1 MKKSLFLVLLLG
13 ALGGMAVMFVPT
25 KEAVSKP
32 AHSGEE
38 PWSFK
43 EGRGVALNEGAT
55 RSLGIAVAEVQ
66 SANIIP
72 EKEAVTVQIYQAA
85 SEGGTTDH
93 QAMGSFFLPSDEAK
107 KLAQGQP
114 FELRGNGATFEAAV
128 VSVKPPAEGHGGL
141 SEVLAHLSDPKGELH
156 VGDFLQA
163 RLAQTKGARSGVTAI
178 PQSSVVDSVRGPFV
192 YVANNKSFLRTP
204 VKLGASQNGVVEVVD
219 GLFEG
224 DAVVTK
230 GAPAL
235 WMVEL
240 QAVNGGKGCGDA
252 H

>member
-1 MKKSLFLVLLLG
+1 MKKAIILVLLLV
-13 ALGGMAVMFVPT
+13 ALGGLILKILPA
-25 KEAVSKP
+25 KQASRKP

-38 PWSFK
+38 AWSFK
-43 EGRGVALNEGAT
+43 EGRGVTLNEAAT
-55 RSLGIAVAEVQ
+55 KSLGISVSEVQ

-72 EKEAVTVQIYQAA
+72 EREAVIVQIYQDAA
-85 SEGGTTDH
+85 ESTAKDNK
-93 QAMGSFFLPSDEAK
+93 AMGSFFLPSEEAK
-107 KLAQGQP
+107 RLVPGQP
-114 FELRGNGATFEAAV
+114 FELRGNGVLFGAAV
-128 VSVKPPAEGHGGL
+128 VSVKPPSEGHGGL
-141 SEVLAHLSDPKGELH
+141 AEVLAYLSDPKAELH
-156 VGDFLQA
+156 IGDFLEA

-204 VKLGASQNGVVEVVD
+204 VKLGAAQKGVVEVVD

-224 DAVVTK
+224 DAIVTQ